1 MFTGLV
7 EKIGTVTS
15 LRKSS
20 NGMIIR
26 IDVGDLSRNISIGD
40 SVAVNG
46 VCLTA
51 TSISG
56 VNVDFGVSL
65 ETLNS
70 SITGSLKSS
79 DKVNLELA
87 MIANGRFGGHI
98 VQGHVDGIG
107 IVKDIKESNGFYE
120 LSVSLNNDM
129 MKYIVKKGSI
139 SVSGISLTIASVLDD
154 GFTVAVIP
162 VTWQDTIL
170 RYMKPG
176 DKVNIETDLIVK
188 TIRAQ
193 LTQMLQDDS
202 GNNNSLTLDK
212 LKQMGF
218 C

>member
-15 LRKSS
+15 LRKSG

-56 VNVDFGVSL
+56 VNVDFDVSL

-70 SITGSLKSS
+70 STTGSLKSS

-87 MIANGRFGGHI
+87 MSANGRFGGHI

-107 IVKDIKESNGFYE
+107 IVKNIKESNGFYE

-170 RYMKPG
+170 QYMKPG
-176 DKVNIETDLIVK
+176 DKVNIEADLIVK